1 MGTEWGRVESDGDG
15 VGTGMTARE
24 RGRNGEKL
32 MVMGWG
38 WGQKFLPCHSLF
50 MVIKLIVKVVLL
62 SLMVHSLTCLC
73 TMGTLWQLD

>member
-32 MVMGWG
+32 MVMGWE
-38 WGQKFLPCHSLF
+38 WGQKILPCHSLP
-50 MVIKLIVKVVLL
+50 
-62 SLMVHSLTCLC
+62 
-73 TMGTLWQLD
+73 GTDRQTSRSFIRSSG